1 MQPILLRLREKA
13 HHALYQYHADAG
25 RRFGIAPPA
34 GRLSSVVT
42 RKTSRDELVVLGGS
56 MSRLLDGSWEEP
68 PVLSTTRMARPST
81 QPLTISLPS
90 PSAPTSP
97 KRVRLVSGALTD
109 HNTSPASILPDN
121 DFHVQGANGQ
131 STNASAGPVNSTAN
145 PILSMGKR
153 PSGSVSPSSS
163 ASEPG
168 GSAAAS
174 LMSGSD
180 WANALSM
187 DTLSNMATQAEW
199 TSLMGLGGEGS
210 RKPVAGLSDSPFF
223 GGLPMYHGQGNMGPQ
238 TSNGLAGSHISGVPP
253 LDGPDLAPSMFSAE
267 GLAAL
272 PSSSDMNVDFD
283 ISADMRTNVFDD
295 SLLPLQMGEDATV
308 VEAWR
313 TFFQD
318 PRFFNHDAFDMP
330 LQ

>member
-1 MQPILLRLREKA
+1 
-13 HHALYQYHADAG
+13 
-25 RRFGIAPPA
+25 
-34 GRLSSVVT
+34 
-42 RKTSRDELVVLGGS
+42 

-68 PVLSTTRMARPST
+68 PVLSTTRMARPSA

-97 KRVRLVSGALTD
+97 QRERLVSGALTD
-109 HNTSPASILPDN
+109 QNTSAASMLPDN
-121 DFHVQGANGQ
+121 GFHVQGANGR
-131 STNASAGPVNSTAN
+131 STNASAGPANGTAN
-145 PILSMGKR
+145 PILNLGKR

-199 TSLMGLGGEGS
+199 TSLMGLGVEGA
-210 RKPVAGLSDSPFF
+210 RKPVAGLSESPFF
-223 GGLPMYHGQGNMGPQ
+223 GGPPLYQGQGNMEPQ
-238 TSNGLAGSHISGVPP
+238 TSNGLAGTHISGVSA
-253 LDGPDLAPSMFSAE
+253 LGGSDLAPSMFTTE
-267 GLAAL
+267 ELAAL
-272 PSSSDMNVDFD
+272 SSSSDMNVDFD

-295 SLLPLQMGEDATV
+295 SMLPLQMGEDATV

>member
-1 MQPILLRLREKA
+1 
-13 HHALYQYHADAG
+13 
-25 RRFGIAPPA
+25 
-34 GRLSSVVT
+34 
-42 RKTSRDELVVLGGS
+42 

-68 PVLSTTRMARPST
+68 PVLSTTRMTRPSA
-81 QPLTISLPS
+81 QPLTISLPL

-97 KRVRLVSGALTD
+97 QRGRLVSGALTD
-109 HNTSPASILPDN
+109 QNTSAASMLPDN
-121 DFHVQGANGQ
+121 GFHVQGADGRA
-131 STNASAGPVNSTAN
+131 TNASAGPANGTAN
-145 PILSMGKR
+145 PILNLGKR

-199 TSLMGLGGEGS
+199 TSLMGLGVEGS
-210 RKPVAGLSDSPFF
+210 RKPVAGLSESPFF
-223 GGLPMYHGQGNMGPQ
+223 GGPPLYQGQGNIEPQ
-238 TSNGLAGSHISGVPP
+238 TSNGLAGTHICGASALG
-253 LDGPDLAPSMFSAE
+253 GSDLAPSMFTAE
-267 GLAAL
+267 ELAAL

-295 SLLPLQMGEDATV
+295 SMLPLQMGEDATV

-318 PRFFNHDAFDMP
+318 PRFFNHDAFDIP